1 MRFKSLKGF
10 TLGKPKEKPAK
21 DDAELKDIAAD
32 RIAKMENRI
41 YGRTKDLEEKAKQL
55 QGLSVKSDKNGDIP
69 LGPHGPIG
77 ELSLEADEKP
87 KDAVILAAAA
97 ESDEPEESEGEV
109 KLVEVSAVSA
119 PPPVK
124 ASRVK
129 PVEAITIPAKSPEK
143 EKEIKLD
150 DNNDSLGNL
159 FSQND
164 EEVNPLAN
172 LINALPDVT
181 AQELID
187 DLKEIKKIIKEWQPK

>member
-1 MRFKSLKGF
+1 MRFKSLRSF

-21 DDAELKDIAAD
+21 DDAGLKEIAAD

-55 QGLSVKSDKNGDIP
+55 QGLSVKSGKNDDIP

-77 ELSLEADEKP
+77 ELTLEADEKP
-87 KDAVILAAAA
+87 KDTAILAAAA
-97 ESDEPEESEGEV
+97 DSDEAEEGEEKV
-109 KLVEVSAVSA
+109 KLVEVSAITA
-119 PPPVK
+119 TPPGKEVK
-124 ASRVK
+124 VK
-129 PVEAITIPAKSPEK
+129 PVEASAIPIKPPEK
-143 EKEIKLD
+143 EKETKLD
-150 DNNDSLGNL
+150 NNNDSLGNL

-187 DLKEIKKIIKEWQPK
+187 DLKEIKRIIKEWQPK